1 MPRERYLTK
10 AELRAEIRDNL
21 AALQGLEKRA
31 VRYNDLKREERR
43 FFWLILL
50 DVAAVLLPE
59 AGLAGRIT
67 LRLIQRWNRRLNTS
81 QGD

>member
-1 MPRERYLTK
+1 MPDRHLTK
-10 AELRAEIRDNL
+10 DELRAEIRDNL
-21 AALQGLEKRA
+21 AALQSMETRA

-43 FFWLILL
+43 FFWLLLL

-59 AGLAGRIT
+59 AGLGGRIAY
-67 LRLIQRWNRRLNTS
+67 RLLERWNRRLNA